1 MLLFRSRPFLAVL
14 VSAGLSMPAAV
25 LAQGAPPPAP
35 PRVPKLAVDVKNS
48 SEPVLCAEKDNVALE
63 FASPDVRHFKIE
75 AAHPA
80 YIGSLMRDS
89 FAADWT
95 DCDMTGD
102 PVFPAQPRKVT
113 FYESID
119 LWLVGYTFPSFWRPN
134 DVPVRV
140 GDRVERGLHLI
151 QLWVLDREGAYEAM
165 VLYPPDGY
173 WRARPLPPSNL
184 RWAAYGSSFM
194 IGPVEFDKRPVV
206 NLKEIAFD
214 PPTRTFTV
222 TFQDGNS
229 AKVKLDKLDQERQVI
244 DVTFDKPVVGKPFA
258 ALRSMY
264 VTEFNADVARV
275 AGKGP
280 NAVSWLEEPVMSF
293 KGGRFTDLWTG
304 RLVPSRHN
312 TSAPDFVFRDFTAE
326 PPKPAP
332 RSAPATAKP

>member
-1 MLLFRSRPFLAVL
+1 MLLRSFTLAL
-14 VSAGLSMPAAV
+14 ALASSAAF
-25 LAQGAPPPAP
+25 AQGLTTTPPPAP
-35 PRVPKLAVDVKNS
+35 GAQPPVVAVDVTNK
-48 SEPVLCAEKDNVALE
+48 SEPVLCAEKDNVAIE
-63 FASPDVRHFKIE
+63 FASPRVRSFRIE
-75 AAHPA
+75 ATHPA

-119 LWLVGYTFPSFWRPN
+119 LWMVGYTFPSFWRPN

-151 QLWVLDREGAYEAM
+151 QVWVLDREGAYETL

-194 IGPVEFDKRPVV
+194 IGPVEMDGRPVV
-206 NLKEIAFD
+206 NLKEIGFD
-214 PPTRTFTV
+214 PATRTFTLQ
-222 TFQDGNS
+222 FAAGGS
-229 AKVKLDKLDQERQVI
+229 AQVRIAKLDQEQQVL
-244 DVTFDKPVVGKPFA
+244 DVTFDKPVEGKAFA

-264 VTEFNADVARV
+264 ITEFNADVSRV
-275 AGKGP
+275 AAKAP
-280 NAVSWLEEPVMSF
+280 DAKSWLEEPVMSF
-293 KGGRFTDLWTG
+293 KGGRFSDVWTG
-304 RLVPSRHN
+304 RLAPSRHN
-312 TSAPDFVFRDFTAE
+312 TSAPDTSFRAFRET
-326 PPKPAP
+326 PPPPAP
-332 RSAPATAKP
+332 ARR

>member
-1 MLLFRSRPFLAVL
+1 MLTTRNVLALVL
-14 VSAGLSMPAAV
+14 CLAGAPAIAQGPAAV
-25 LAQGAPPPAP
+25 APPAP
-35 PRVPKLAVDVKNS
+35 GAQPPVVAVDVLNK
-48 SEPVLCAEKDNVALE
+48 SEPVLCAEKDNVAIE
-63 FASPDVRHFKIE
+63 FASPKVRSFRIE
-75 AAHPA
+75 ATHPA

-113 FYESID
+113 FYESVN
-119 LWLVGYTFPSFWRPN
+119 LWLVGYTFPGFWRPN

-151 QLWVLDREGAYEAM
+151 QVWVLDREGGYETL

-194 IGPVEFDKRPVV
+194 VGPVEMDGRPVV

-214 PPTRTFTV
+214 PATRTFTLQF
-222 TFQDGNS
+222 TAGGS
-229 AKVKLDKLDQERQVI
+229 AQVKIAKLDQEQQVLE
-244 DVTFDKPVVGKPFA
+244 VTFDKPVEGKSFA

-264 VTEFNADVARV
+264 ITEFNADVSRV
-275 AGKGP
+275 AAKAP
-280 NAVSWLEEPVMSF
+280 DAKSWLEEPVMAF
-293 KGGRFTDLWTG
+293 KGGRFSDVWTG

-312 TSAPDFVFRDFTAE
+312 TSAPDTSFRAFRETPPP
-326 PPKPAP
+326 PPKP
-332 RSAPATAKP
+332 